1 MNDLTFDFVKILN
14 EEKKSQDDDD
24 DRIWKGCPFEP
35 IQYLKPN
42 NVGSFGEKIINL
54 LCEKMDISSNING
67 NKTKAQNIGDGI
79 INNKSIEIKTARM
92 GKNKTFQHELG
103 EFPWKSD
110 YLLFV
115 DITPKNIFIII
126 MKNFTQEFYLYD
138 SNRKALPYFKNKITR
153 RKDKGNFKFTLS
165 LKQICKKKDFI
176 LRIPLTFDINNN
188 IIKYFFENNIK

>member
-14 EEKKSQDDDD
+14 EEKKSQDYD
-24 DRIWKGCPFEP
+24 DRIWKDSPLEP
-35 IQYLKPN
+35 IQYLKAN

-54 LCEKMDISSNING
+54 LCERMEISSNING
-67 NKTKAQNIGDGI
+67 NKTKSQNIGDGI

-115 DITPKNIFIII
+115 DITPENVFIII

-138 SNRKALPYFKNKITR
+138 RKVLPYFENKILR
-153 RKDKGNFKFTLS
+153 RKKTGNFKFTLS
-165 LKQICKKKDFI
+165 LKQIQENKDFI
-176 LRIPLTFDINNN
+176 LKIPLNFDINDDT
-188 IIKYFFENNIK
+188 IRYFFEKNIK